1 MANDGVKPAKATEVV
16 AEAPEKPVKK
26 VRKKRISQK
35 EQRVLTAI
43 NRLSKPTP
51 NFEYM
56 QNYYL
61 PKPTARNLIKPSAVP
76 DQKKY
81 RLEEGV
87 PERIIVNR

>member
-56 QNYYL
+56 
-61 PKPTARNLIKPSAVP
+61 
-76 DQKKY
+76 
-81 RLEEGV
+81 
-87 PERIIVNR
+87 